1 MRAFTLIEMLV
12 VIAIIGVL
20 AGLLLPALIS
30 AREQSRGTACMNNL
44 RQLYMAMDMYCTHS
58 GEYYLSSARD
68 LWTTNLERWHGRKD
82 AIINPATGR
91 QQLDSSGNPQ
101 WSLNFDPCLGK
112 LAPYLGITAPQQLT
126 DSSGNPL
133 EDALGN
139 PLYPPFDPRSNAGN
153 IKMCPTFAASYWKGP
168 GALEVGC
175 GGYGMNHYYLGSQ
188 EYNTPLYF
196 GYGPNPATPFDS
208 LIAMESGAN
217 RSRVRVP
224 DQTILFA
231 DAAWPPISSSS
242 NQVVPGQPIMEYS
255 FVEPNYFTNA
265 EHYDSAI
272 YDNYP
277 NPNYSL
283 DTVDLSHSD
292 NPSIHFR
299 HSGNAN
305 IAWCDGHVSSEG
317 PMTYP
322 GSRMIIPYYGT
333 PINYAQYGLGWFGPD
348 DNSLF
353 TLLKNSA
360 QCVQISSV
368 H

>member
-20 AGLLLPALIS
+20 AGLILPVLVS
-30 AREQSRGTACMNNL
+30 ARESSRGTACMNNL

-82 AIINPATGR
+82 AIINPATGQ

-101 WSLNFDPCLGK
+101 WSLNFDPTLGK
-112 LAPYLGITAPQQLT
+112 LAPYLGITAPQPLT

-153 IKMCPTFAASYWKGP
+153 IKMCPTFAAGYYQGA
-168 GALEVGC
+168 GALEIGC

-188 EYNTPLYF
+188 EYKTPIYW
-196 GYGPNPATPFDS
+196 GSQDTTPTTLDS
-208 LIAMESGAN
+208 ETAMESGAN
-217 RSRVRVP
+217 RSQVRVP
-224 DQTILFA
+224 GQTILFA
-231 DAAWPPISSSS
+231 DAAWPATNSSG
-242 NQVVPGQPIMEYS
+242 QVIPGQDMEYS

-265 EHYDSAI
+265 EHWDAAI

-277 NPNYSL
+277 NPNYPL

-322 GSRMIIPYYGT
+322 ASRMLIPYNGT
-333 PINYAQYGLGWFGPD
+333 PVNYAPYGLGWFGPD

-360 QCVQISSV
+360 QCVWINSV
-368 H
+368 Y